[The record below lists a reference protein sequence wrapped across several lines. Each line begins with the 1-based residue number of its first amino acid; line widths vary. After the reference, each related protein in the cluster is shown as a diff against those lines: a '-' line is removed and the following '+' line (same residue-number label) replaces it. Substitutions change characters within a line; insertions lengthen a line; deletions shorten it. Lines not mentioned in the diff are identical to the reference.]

1 MVIANANAASMKVSS
16 RVIAMPRKRNP
27 PSRGSASKSGGKPD
41 VISCA
46 RSFIWLAIL
55 PQSSVVREADS
66 FPAGTRQFYDLGHSS
81 AVITRQGIQRMLS
94 CLVPGALLFL
104 SSMVLSSAATLDDL
118 KQLEITCF
126 VPSYLTKGLRLQ
138 NVEVTYD
145 EIQENEDQNHPLPLY
160 SIQYGNGWNA
170 TFTIESAREGIGDRN
185 IMADEENAEET
196 EIKSPFGPMYL
207 IYRPKGKDG
216 RKNEIIANWVSDPN
230 MNDEKG
236 KGPDSHP
243 VLGRFHGFS
252 ATGITVAEFTKIIQS
267 LHPIGSE
274 KAHTSTLTANAS
286 PAEKSALKI
295 HPKVFNMIDCW
306 ISDSETPVATEI
318 NLNAVEKNGNQFNE
332 DGLKQDGEWLSY
344 SLPDTGGFMR
354 YRVLEVKG
362 NHYKIEYQE
371 NGGGTL
377 TTASTI
383 EFEIEKRHIR
393 RNGSP
398 MSIRVLRVSSYTQ
411 K

>member
-1 MVIANANAASMKVSS
+1 
-16 RVIAMPRKRNP
+16 
-27 PSRGSASKSGGKPD
+27 
-41 VISCA
+41 
-46 RSFIWLAIL
+46 
-55 PQSSVVREADS
+55 
-66 FPAGTRQFYDLGHSS
+66 
-81 AVITRQGIQRMLS
+81 MLS
-94 CLVPGALLFL
+94 CFVSGALLFF
-104 SSMVLSSAATLDDL
+104 SSTVLSSTATLDDL
-118 KQLEITCF
+118 KQLEITCY
-126 VPSYLTKGLRLQ
+126 VPSYLTQGLRLQ
-138 NVEVTYD
+138 DVEITYD

-216 RKNEIIANWVSDPN
+216 RKDEIIANWVSDPN
-230 MNDEKG
+230 MNEEKS
-236 KGPDSHP
+236 KRPDSHP
-243 VLGRFHGFS
+243 ILGRYHGFS
-252 ATGITVAEFTKIIQS
+252 ATGITVTEFTKIIQS
-267 LHPIGSE
+267 LHLVGAE
-274 KAHTSTLTANAS
+274 KAHTSTLTANA
-286 PAEKSALKI
+286 PPTEKTPLKI
-295 HPKVFNMIDCW
+295 HPKVFNMIDSW
-306 ISDSETPVATEI
+306 ISDSESPVATEI

-332 DGLKQDGEWLSY
+332 GALKQEGDWLVY
-344 SLPDTGGFMR
+344 SVPDTGGFMR
-354 YRVLEVKG
+354 YRMLEAKG

-383 EFEIEKRHIR
+383 EFDTEKRRIR

-398 MSIRVLRVSSYTQ
+398 MTIRVLRVSSYTQ

>member
-1 MVIANANAASMKVSS
+1 MEPGDNGA
-16 RVIAMPRKRNP
+16 
-27 PSRGSASKSGGKPD
+27 
-41 VISCA
+41 VIS
-46 RSFIWLAIL
+46 RN
-55 PQSSVVREADS
+55 
-66 FPAGTRQFYDLGHSS
+66 
-81 AVITRQGIQRMLS
+81 GIQRMLS
-94 CLVPGALLFL
+94 CFLLSALLFL
-104 SSMVLSSAATLDDL
+104 WPMAVSSAATLDDL
-118 KQLEITCF
+118 KQLEITCY

-138 NVEVTYD
+138 HVEVTYD
-145 EIQENEDQNHPLPLY
+145 EIQENENQNHPLPLY

-185 IMADEENAEET
+185 LMADEQNAEET
-196 EIKSPFGPMYL
+196 EIKSPFGSMDL

-216 RKNEIIANWVSDPN
+216 RKDEIIANWVSDAN

-236 KGPDSHP
+236 KAPDAHP

-252 ATGITVAEFTKIIQS
+252 ATGITLAEFIKIIQS
-267 LHPIGSE
+267 LHPIGND
-274 KAHTSTLTANAS
+274 NAS
-286 PAEKSALKI
+286 PMSRPTPATNSQVTERLSAGTSPAALKI

-306 ISDSETPVATEI
+306 VSDSESPVATEI

-332 DGLKQDGEWLSY
+332 AGLNQDGDWLVY
-344 SLPDTGGFMR
+344 SVPDTGGFMR
-354 YRVLEVKG
+354 YRVLEAKG

-393 RNGSP
+393 QNGSP
-398 MSIRVLRVSSYTQ
+398 MTVRVLRVSSYTQ